1 MKVFLTGNR
10 GKIGKVLEAD
20 LHSSGYEVVGYDL
33 LDGKDILDVPLLN
46 DSIQSCEAVIHLAA
60 LDVTDSGSLSNPRP
74 GEIMSVNLQGTWNI
88 LTAAGNANIKR
99 MIYMSSVDALGVFG
113 GRGKPD
119 YLPLDDNHP
128 CYPASP
134 YDISKRLA
142 EEMCCFWSAAERV
155 PTICLRPPGVWTPD
169 TYLEIQAA
177 RKDRPEYEWSPYW
190 EYGAF
195 IDIRDL
201 SSACT
206 CALTCPFEGF
216 GCFMVAAS
224 DVTTSGKNSKE
235 LVKAICP
242 DVKWRGGSEYQSNPF
257 LSLIVTDNAR
267 RTLRWEPK
275 HTWQS
280 FVQNGKAN

>member
-10 GKIGKVLEAD
+10 GKIGKVFEAD
-20 LHSSGYEVVGYDL
+20 LHCAEYEVVGYDL
-33 LDGKDILDVPLLN
+33 LDGKDILDVPMLN
-46 DSIQSCEAVIHLAA
+46 DSFKSCDAVIDLAA
-60 LDVTDSGSLSNPRP
+60 LDVIDFKSSLNPGP
-74 GEIMSVNLQGTWNI
+74 NEIMNVNLQGTWNV
-88 LTAAGNANIKR
+88 LTAAGNAHIKL
-99 MIYMSSVDALGVFG
+99 MIYLSSVDGFGVFG

-128 CYPASP
+128 CYPVSP

-142 EEMCCFWSAAERV
+142 EEMCRFWSAVERI

-177 RKDRPEYEWSPYW
+177 RNVKPEYEWSHYW

-201 SSACT
+201 SSACI

-216 GCFMVAAS
+216 VCFLVAAS
-224 DVTTSGKNSKE
+224 DVTTSGKK
-235 LVKAICP
+235 
-242 DVKWRGGSEYQSNPF
+242 Q
-257 LSLIVTDNAR
+257 
-267 RTLRWEPK
+267 
-275 HTWQS
+275 
-280 FVQNGKAN
+280 

>member
-10 GKIGKVLEAD
+10 GKIGKVIEAD
-20 LHSSGYEVVGYDL
+20 LHDAGYKVVGYDIV
-33 LDGKDILDVPLLN
+33 DGKNILDVKLLN
-46 DSIQSCEAVIHLAA
+46 DSIQSCDAVIHLAA
-60 LDVTDSGSLSNPRP
+60 LDSLDSESASNPGS
-74 GEIMSVNLQGTWNI
+74 GEIMNVNLQGTWNV
-88 LTAAGNANIKR
+88 LTAASNAHIKR

-142 EEMCCFWSAAERV
+142 EEMCRFWSGAKRI
-155 PTICLRPPGVWTPD
+155 PTICLRPPGVWTAD

-177 RKDRPEYEWSPYW
+177 RKAKPEYEWNPYW

-201 SSACT
+201 SSACIG
-206 CALTCPFEGF
+206 ALTCPFEGF
-216 GCFMVAAS
+216 GCFLVAAS

-235 LVKAICP
+235 LAEAICP
-242 DVKWRGGSEYQSNPF
+242 DVEWRGGREFLTNPF
-257 LSLIVTDNAR
+257 LSLLVTENAR
-267 RTLRWEPK
+267 RTFHWKPK
-275 HTWQS
+275 YTWKS
-280 FVQNGKAN
+280 FVQNGNAK